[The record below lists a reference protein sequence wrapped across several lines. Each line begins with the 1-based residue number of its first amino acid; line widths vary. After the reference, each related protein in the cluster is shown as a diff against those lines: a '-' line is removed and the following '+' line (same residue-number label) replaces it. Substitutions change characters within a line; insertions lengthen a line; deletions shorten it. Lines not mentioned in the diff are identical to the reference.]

1 MLRPGQSAEG
11 SAFANDPPMVPRLRT
26 WGRRS
31 AWPPRGRSAAPA
43 AADQIAAAPHAW
55 VSAPIL
61 IELPIVMPRSSS
73 MPRMSISRAGE
84 TNRNLSAGNER
95 MAPGNDLGAVRI
107 VLQPAD
113 LRRSIDKGL
122 TWLADLRTITNATN
136 PASGGPDRPP
146 APDRSD
152 GSERVQRSD
161 AEPEFSS
168 KQGSFDLRRTLFLK

>member
-122 TWLADLRTITNATN
+122 TWLADLRTITPVAAPTV
-136 PASGGPDRPP
+136 RPLQIDP
-146 APDRSD
+146 TGLSA
-152 GSERVQRSD
+152 
-161 AEPEFSS
+161 FN
-168 KQGSFDLRRTLFLK
+168 